1 MNIQRKIEEIRRK
14 PEHIRIRYVWFLTA
28 FCMFFVLLIWEISIK
43 TDPRLIQKKSDSKFN
58 FKENNVIKDIQ
69 EKSEDIKKIKDNL
82 SEITEKKGVSS
93 EEMNNP
99 EKVEIKNEL
108 TR

>member
-43 TDPRLIQKKSDSKFN
+43 TDPRLIQKNSDSKFN
-58 FKENNVIKDIQ
+58 FKENNAIKDIQ

-82 SEITEKKGVSS
+82 SEITEKKVF
-93 EEMNNP
+93 P
-99 EKVEIKNEL
+99 
-108 TR
+108 